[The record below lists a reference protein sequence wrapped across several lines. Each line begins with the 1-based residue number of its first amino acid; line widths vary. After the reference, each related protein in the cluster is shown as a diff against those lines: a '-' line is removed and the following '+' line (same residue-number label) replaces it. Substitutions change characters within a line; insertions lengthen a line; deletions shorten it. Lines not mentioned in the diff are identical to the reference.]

1 MQTSAASSYNIAL
14 MSTSESTS
22 ATPVRT
28 LEQRLEALRR
38 ANGIRSQRARL
49 KKDLKNGIVK
59 IDEVLSEPPEYIKT
73 AKVVDVLLAVP
84 NCGKVKSTKVLNHCR
99 ISPNKT
105 VGGLSERQ
113 RRELVTFFRP

>member
-1 MQTSAASSYNIAL
+1 MSS
-14 MSTSESTS
+14 SEPIS

-28 LEQRLEALRR
+28 LEQRLDALRR
-38 ANGIRSQRARL
+38 ANDVRSQRARL
-49 KKDLKNGIVK
+49 KKDLKKGAIK
-59 IDEVLSEPPEYIKT
+59 IDEILAAPPEFIKT
-73 AKVVDVLLAVP
+73 AKVIDVLLAVP
-84 NCGKVKSTKVLNHCR
+84 NCGKVKSAKVLNHCR

>member
-1 MQTSAASSYNIAL
+1 MSSP
-14 MSTSESTS
+14 ESIS

-38 ANGIRSQRARL
+38 ANDIRSQRARL
-49 KKDLKNGIVK
+49 KKDLKQGEIK
-59 IDEVLSEPPEYIKT
+59 IDDLLVDPPEFIRT
-73 AKVVDVLLAVP
+73 AKVVDVLMAVP
-84 NCGKVKSTKVLNHCR
+84 NCGKVKSGKVLNHCR
-99 ISPNKT
+99 ISSNKT